1 MARKGRKPLGAA
13 HVEHLNGTR
22 LAKRRLEMI
31 LKTMRG
37 EITVGE
43 ACQMLSICES
53 RFHALRNQWLQESLE
68 LLEPRPT
75 GRPRHVPEAPNP
87 EEVAALESE
96 IERLR
101 QELMVAEVREE
112 VARVMPHVVHD
123 AAWKKKR
130 RASRHRAR

>member
-13 HVEHLNGTR
+13 HVEHLSGTR

-37 EITVGE
+37 EITVEE
-43 ACQMLSICES
+43 ACHALSIGES
-53 RFHALRNQWLQESLE
+53 RFHALRNRWLQESLE

-75 GRPRHVPEAPNP
+75 GRPRQLPEVPSA

-101 QELMVAEVREE
+101 QELVVAEVREE
-112 VARVMPHVVHD
+112 VARVMPHVVHH
-123 AAWKKKR
+123 APAKKKIRACHR
-130 RASRHRAR
+130 RAR

>member
-1 MARKGRKPLGAA
+1 MGRKGRKPLGAA

-22 LAKRRLEMI
+22 LAKRRLEMM
-31 LKTMRG
+31 LKTIRG

-43 ACQMLSICES
+43 ACHALSICQS

-75 GRPRHVPEAPNP
+75 GRPRQVPEAPST

-123 AAWKKKR
+123 TVWKKKR
-130 RASRHRAR
+130 RAFRRRAH

>member
-13 HVEHLNGTR
+13 HVEHLAGTR
-22 LAKRRLEMI
+22 LAKRRLAMI

-37 EITVGE
+37 ELTVGE
-43 ACQMLSICES
+43 ACQALSICES
-53 RFHALRNQWLQESLE
+53 RFHALRNQWLQEALQ

-75 GRPRHVPEAPNP
+75 GRPRRLPEERSA
-87 EEVAALESE
+87 EEVATLESE
-96 IERLR
+96 IERLQ

-123 AAWKKKR
+123 TAWKKKR
-130 RASRHRAR
+130 PAYRRRAH

>member
-13 HVEHLNGTR
+13 HVEHLGGTR
-22 LAKRRLEMI
+22 LAKQRLAML

-37 EITVGE
+37 ELTVGE
-43 ACQMLSICES
+43 ACHALSIGES

-75 GRPRHVPEAPNP
+75 GRPRKLPEVPSA

-112 VARVMPHVVHD
+112 VARVMPHVMHD
-123 AAWKKKR
+123 PAAKKKSRAYRR
-130 RASRHRAR
+130 RAR

>member
-1 MARKGRKPLGAA
+1 MRRKGRKPLGAA

-43 ACQMLSICES
+43 ACQRLSIGES
-53 RFHALRNQWLQESLE
+53 RFHALRNQWLQASLE

-75 GRPRHVPEAPNP
+75 GRPRQVPEAPSS
-87 EEVAALESE
+87 EEVTALASE
-96 IERLR
+96 NERLR

-112 VARVMPHVVHD
+112 VACVMPHVVHD
-123 AAWKKKR
+123 TAWKKKR
-130 RASRHRAR
+130 RAFRRRAH